1 MLPKITNISE
11 IFKDCFKE
19 ETEFEDEEDIDYYNN
34 INYDYHSLPQ
44 SYIEKNGYFIEQSIP
59 KYQKV
64 PGLYNFAGNCYLN
77 SILQCFYYCQDLT
90 NYFIKKENDIIKK
103 GGKLSNS
110 YLNLILR
117 LNKKK
122 TFNNAKN
129 LLNALQEVSS
139 YFFKRG
145 GNDPK
150 AALFYI
156 LENLHNELKEQKP
169 DYNEEDICCEGI
181 DQEEVFQ
188 RCKNNEEK
196 NKSIINEL
204 FNWCL
209 LTSNECPKC
218 KNFHYI
224 CEYQNNLLIE
234 LNKYKTKNKC
244 VLLDDLIKFYFQE
257 GEKHFVCNS
266 EIFKVNFSKKM
277 ISLPQY
283 LIIILNRSII
293 QFDIIYDEEID
304 LSEYCVKGTSA
315 KYNFIGASLTN
326 DYGKKKGTHA
336 IARCITSEGS
346 FIFNDSITIKY
357 CNDCNDNNGY
367 NPYILFY
374 KKKIIL

>member
-1 MLPKITNISE
+1 MINISQ
-11 IFKDCFKE
+11 IFKDCWKK
-19 ETEFEDEEDIDYYNN
+19 ETEFEDGEDIDYYNN
-34 INYDYHSLPQ
+34 INYDDHSLPL
-44 SYIEKNGYFIEQSIP
+44 SYIEKNGYLIKRLIP

-64 PGLYNFAGNCYLN
+64 PGLYNFEGNCYLN
-77 SILQCFYYCQDLT
+77 SILQCIYYCQDLT

-103 GGKLSNS
+103 GGKLSNA

-156 LENLHNELKEQKP
+156 LENLHNELKEQKS

-209 LTSNECPKC
+209 LTSNECKKC
-218 KNFHYI
+218 KNFHYM

-234 LNKYKTKNKC
+234 LNKYNTKDQY
-244 VLLDDLIKFYFQE
+244 VLLDDLIKFYFQD

-266 EIFKVNFSKKM
+266 EIFKVKFSKKM
-277 ISLPQY
+277 ISPPQY

-293 QFDIIYDEEID
+293 QFHIIYYEEID

-326 DYGKKKGTHA
+326 DYGNKKGTHA
-336 IARCITSEGS
+336 ISRCITSEGS

-357 CNDCNDNNGY
+357 CNDINGY

-374 KKKIIL
+374 KKK